1 MVGTPNRSGGR
12 NRKPAGSSKT
22 DGKPEAPRELSRRA
36 AEIFDWLLIRLGTS
50 DKGSTWRKIDG
61 VLLAS
66 LSESIEAEER
76 LGTMLSDAPEDIG
89 IFRLRGQ
96 YADRVARMSA
106 LVGLCPRDR
115 ERLPKDTDNRPDDD
129 PFQKIMDRMRC
140 G

>member
-12 NRKPAGSSKT
+12 NRKPAGLSKT
-22 DGKPEAPRELSRRA
+22 DGKPEVPRELSRRA
-36 AEIFDWLLIRLGTS
+36 SEIFDWLLIRLGVS
-50 DKGSTWRKIDG
+50 DKGSPWRKVDG

-66 LSESIEAEER
+66 LSEAVESEER
-76 LGTMLSDAPEDIG
+76 LSMMLESSPEDISL
-89 IFRLRGQ
+89 FRLRGQ

-115 ERLPKDTDNRPDDD
+115 DRLPKDGEPKDGDDA
-129 PFQKIMDRMRC
+129 FQKIMARMGR

>member
-12 NRKPAGSSKT
+12 NKKPTKT
-22 DGKPEAPRELSRRA
+22 GNSDGKPESPREMSPRA
-36 AEIFDWLLIRLGTS
+36 AEIFEWLLIRLGTS
-50 DKGSTWRKIDG
+50 EKGSPWRKIDG
-61 VLLAS
+61 VLLGS
-66 LSESIEAEER
+66 LAEAIESEER

-96 YADRVARMSA
+96 YADRIGRLSA

-115 ERLPKDTDNRPDDD
+115 ERLPKDIESKDKDD
-129 PFQKIMDRMRC
+129 PFQKIMERMGR